1 MLKFLVTL
9 AEQSLVEVIMA
20 EFYPTVN
27 REAFSEKLFR
37 SWVVPDKKCLPFH
50 KFFSCFGA
58 TPHVFPL
65 DRINP
70 YDFCN

>member
-1 MLKFLVTL
+1 MLTFFVAL
-9 AEQSLVEVIMA
+9 AEQSLVAVIMA

-27 REAFSEKLFR
+27 REAFYEKLFR
-37 SWVVPDKKCLPFH
+37 SCVVPDKKCPPFH
-50 KFFSCFGA
+50 KFFRVSEA
-58 TPHVFPL
+58 TSHVSPL